1 MDSRKND
8 EREEQNLSILNG
20 LAKKEVNAEYIAKDV
35 LKNPSL
41 LPDLLTGVSS
51 ENSRIKFKSAK
62 TLRIIS
68 DENPKMLYSKMDFFT
83 NLLDSKNKIL
93 RWIAID
99 VIGNLASVDSENK
112 FYRIFEKYYSLLS
125 DESMIT
131 IGHVIDNSGKIARA
145 KQHLTQKIT
154 SKLLNLE
161 TILKPYLT
169 KECRNILLGKAILA
183 LGEYFDQI
191 QNKDEVISFVKTQLN
206 NNRNATKKKAES
218 FLRKIMK
225 KSPGR

>member
-1 MDSRKND
+1 MDSRKTD
-8 EREEQNLSILNG
+8 EREEQNLSILNS
-20 LAKKEVNAEYIAKDV
+20 LAKKEVKAEYITKDV

-51 ENSRIKFKSAK
+51 ENARIKFKSAK

-68 DENPKMLYSKMDFFT
+68 EENPKMLYSKMDFFT

-112 FYRIFEKYYSLLS
+112 FHRIFEKYYSLLS

-131 IGHVIDNSGKIARA
+131 IGHVIDNSGKITRA

-169 KECRNILLGKAILA
+169 KECRNILLGKVILA

-225 KSPGR
+225 KSPRR